1 MTDVTASPAPAP
13 AAGNDPVRPNPVSAA
28 LKVLVLDRTALI
40 GCLII
45 LGFCFVAL
53 FAPLIA
59 PFDPTEQHILD
70 SLKAPNAT
78 YWLGTDEYGRDL
90 FSRMIYGTR
99 PALIVG
105 VLSVLVSISIGVPIG
120 LVAGYRLGWFDR
132 AVGWM
137 IDIMLSFPSLL
148 LALMIVTLLG
158 SGMTVLV
165 FAIGIS
171 HVPIFVRLTRSSA
184 MVVRNHDFVI
194 ASRSFGA
201 TDTRIMRKHILPN
214 VLGPIIVM
222 STLSIAGAIRE
233 EASLSF
239 LGMGIQPPDPS
250 WGNLIRDGIGFI
262 LQAPWMAVA
271 PGLALTLSV
280 LAFNMIGD
288 SLRDMFDP
296 RDIAASTDKK

>member
-1 MTDVTASPAPAP
+1 MTDATASPAPVP
-13 AAGNDPVRPNPVSAA
+13 VAGNAHVRRSPISAA
-28 LKVLVLDRTALI
+28 LKVLALDRTALI

-70 SLKAPNAT
+70 SLKGPSAT

-99 PALIVG
+99 PALVVG
-105 VLSVLVSISIGVPIG
+105 MFSVLVSISIGVPIG
-120 LVAGYRLGWFDR
+120 LIAGYRLGWFDR

-184 MVVRNHDFVI
+184 MVVRNLDFVT

-201 TDTRIMRKHILPN
+201 PDTRIMRKHILPN

-239 LGMGIQPPDPS
+239 LGMGIQPPNPS

-262 LQAPWMAVA
+262 LQAPWMAIA

-296 RDIAASTDKK
+296 RDIAASTEKK

>member
-1 MTDVTASPAPAP
+1 MSDVTASPAS
-13 AAGNDPVRPNPVSAA
+13 AGNKPVRRTMLAQTVDI
-28 LKVLVLDRTALI
+28 LVLDQSALI

-45 LGFCFVAL
+45 LGFCLVAL
-53 FAPLIA
+53 CASWIA

-70 SLKAPNAT
+70 ALRTPNAT

-99 PALIVG
+99 PALLVG
-105 VLSVLVSISIGVPIG
+105 TLSILVSLLIGVPIG
-120 LVAGYRLGWFDR
+120 LAAGYRLGWFDR
-132 AVGWM
+132 VIGWLT
-137 IDIMLSFPSLL
+137 DIMLSFPSLL
-148 LALMIVTLLG
+148 LALLMVTLLG
-158 SGMTVLV
+158 SGTTTLIFV
-165 FAIGIS
+165 IGIS
-171 HVPIFVRLTRSSA
+171 NVPVFVRLTRSAA
-184 MVVRNHDFVI
+184 MVVRNNDYVT

-201 TDTRIMRKHILPN
+201 LDARIMRQHVFPN

-222 STLSIAGAIRE
+222 SSLTIAGAIRD

-239 LGMGIQPPDPS
+239 LGMGIQPPNPS
-250 WGNLIRDGIGFI
+250 WGNLIRDGVSVI

-280 LAFNMIGD
+280 LAFNMLGD

-296 RDIAASTDKK
+296 RDIAASIQKK

>member
-1 MTDVTASPAPAP
+1 MIDVTASTSPPGNEPA
-13 AAGNDPVRPNPVSAA
+13 RPNLVWAA
-28 LKVLVLDRTALI
+28 VNILVLDRNALV

-59 PFDPTEQHILD
+59 PFDPTGQHILD
-70 SLKAPNAT
+70 ALKAPNAT

-99 PALIVG
+99 PALVVG
-105 VLSVLVSISIGVPIG
+105 IFSVLVSILIGVPIG
-120 LVAGYRLGWFDR
+120 LVAGYKLGWFDR
-132 AVGWM
+132 VVGWL

-148 LALMIVTLLG
+148 LALMMVTLVG
-158 SGMTVLV
+158 SGMTTLV
-165 FAIGIS
+165 FVIGIS
-171 HVPIFVRLTRSSA
+171 YVPVFVRLTRGAA
-184 MVVRNHDFVI
+184 MVVRNHDFVT

-201 TDTRIMRKHILPN
+201 TDARIMRRHILPN

-222 STLSIAGAIRE
+222 SSLTIAGAIRD

-239 LGMGIQPPDPS
+239 LGMGIQPPNPS
-250 WGNLIRDGIGFI
+250 WGNLIRDGVSVI
-262 LQAPWMAVA
+262 LQDPWMAVA

-280 LAFNMIGD
+280 LAFNMVGD
-288 SLRDMFDP
+288 CLRDMLDP
-296 RDIAASTDKK
+296 RDIALSTEKK

>member
-1 MTDVTASPAPAP
+1 MTEITGDTP
-13 AAGNDPVRPNPVSAA
+13 AAAGVMPARRNPYLAA
-28 LKVLVLDRTALI
+28 LAVLALDRTAMI
-40 GCLII
+40 GGLLI
-45 LGFCFVAL
+45 LGFIGAAL
-53 FAPLIA
+53 FAPWLA
-59 PFDPTEQHILD
+59 PYDPTAQSILD
-70 SLKAPNAT
+70 SLQPPSAAH
-78 YWLGTDEYGRDL
+78 WLGTDEYGRDL
-90 FSRMIYGTR
+90 FSRALYGTR
-99 PALIVG
+99 PALLVG
-105 VLSVLVSISIGVPIG
+105 VLSVLVSIGIGVPIG
-120 LVAGYRLGWFDR
+120 LVAGYRLGWLDR
-132 AVGWM
+132 AVGWLM
-137 IDIMLSFPSLL
+137 DIMLSFPSLL

-158 SGMTVLV
+158 SGMTNLII
-165 FAIGIS
+165 AIGIA

-184 MVVRNHDFVI
+184 MVVRNHDFVT

-201 TDTRIMRKHILPN
+201 TDLRILRRHMLPN

-239 LGMGIQPPDPS
+239 LGMGIQPPNAS

-288 SLRDMFDP
+288 SLRDMLDP
-296 RDIAASTDKK
+296 RDIAASTEKK

>member
-1 MTDVTASPAPAP
+1 MTDIMAPNTSS
-13 AAGNDPVRPNPVSAA
+13 GNETLRRNLASAA
-28 LKVLVLDRTALI
+28 VNVLMRDQTALI

-45 LGFCFVAL
+45 FSFCFVAL
-53 FAPLIA
+53 LAPFIA
-59 PFDPTEQHILD
+59 PYDPTQQHILD

-90 FSRMIYGTR
+90 LSRLIYGTR
-99 PALIVG
+99 PALFVG
-105 VLSVLVSISIGVPIG
+105 ILSISFSILIGVPIG
-120 LVAGYRLGWFDR
+120 LVVGYRVGWFDR
-132 AVGWM
+132 LIGWL

-148 LALMIVTLLG
+148 VALMMVTLLG
-158 SGMTVLV
+158 SSMTTLV
-165 FAIGIS
+165 IVIGIS
-171 HVPIFVRLTRSSA
+171 YVPVFVRLTRSSA
-184 MVVRNHDFVI
+184 LVVRNHEFVA

-201 TDTRIMRKHILPN
+201 TDLRILLQHILPN

-222 STLSIAGAIRE
+222 SSLSIAGAIRD

-239 LGMGIQPPDPS
+239 LGMGIQPPNAS
-250 WGNLIRDGIGFI
+250 WGNMIRDGIGVI
-262 LQAPWMAVA
+262 LQAPWLTVA

-288 SLRDMFDP
+288 SLRDIFDP

>member
-1 MTDVTASPAPAP
+1 M
-13 AAGNDPVRPNPVSAA
+13 
-28 LKVLVLDRTALI
+28 I
-40 GCLII
+40 GGLII
-45 LGFCFVAL
+45 LAFVVIAL
-53 FAPLIA
+53 FVPWIA
-59 PFDPTEQHILD
+59 PFEPTEQHILD
-70 SLKAPNAT
+70 SLQPPSAT

-90 FSRMIYGTR
+90 FSRALYGTR
-99 PALIVG
+99 PALLVG
-105 VLSVLVSISIGVPIG
+105 VLSVLVSIGIGVPIG
-120 LVAGYRLGWFDR
+120 LVAGYRMGWIDR

-137 IDIMLSFPSLL
+137 MDIMLSFPSLL

-158 SGMTVLV
+158 AGVTNLV
-165 FAIGIS
+165 VAIGIA

-184 MVVRNHDFVI
+184 MVVRNHEFVV

-201 TDTRIMRKHILPN
+201 TDARILRRHMLPN

-239 LGMGIQPPDPS
+239 LGMGIQPPNAS

-262 LQAPWMAVA
+262 LEAPWMAVA

-288 SLRDMFDP
+288 SLRDMLDP
-296 RDIAASTDKK
+296 RDIAATTEKK